1 MSPPWHPTQCKQI
14 QCRHCNFHVEVH
26 WGTLRYIGEGEKQ
39 CMIHCE
45 HPFPWHAV
53 DIPHLN
59 PIYSKTHLYLI
70 YSETGLFQETS
81 SLRRSHIVE
90 EESTHSG
97 LWSHIKVINKLEMH
111 RKCFAFQPFVNNST
125 YIPSPLPSSSSIGE
139 ESNIAFY
146 NLLMTSYCEPYCL
159 EHCNDHIL
167 VQSLLIWCP
176 KPKIE

>member
-1 MSPPWHPTQCKQI
+1 MYL
-14 QCRHCNFHVEVH
+14 VH
-26 WGTLRYIGEGEKQ
+26 RWRWRAVY
-39 CMIHCE
+39 CE

-90 EESTHSG
+90 EESTHFG

-111 RKCFAFQPFVNNST
+111 RKCFAFQPLVNNRT

-176 KPKIE
+176 KPKIK